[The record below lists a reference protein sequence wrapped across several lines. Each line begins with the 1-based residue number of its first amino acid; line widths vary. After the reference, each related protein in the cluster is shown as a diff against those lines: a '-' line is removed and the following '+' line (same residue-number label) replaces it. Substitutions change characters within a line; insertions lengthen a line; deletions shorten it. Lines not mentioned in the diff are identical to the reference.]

1 MKGLVKAMLITGVI
15 YAIGSFICSTW
26 DPMKW
31 HWVMKIVSV
40 LWCLDQYRVIEK
52 ENR

>member
-1 MKGLVKAMLITGVI
+1 MKGLIKAVLITGAI

-31 HWVMKIVSV
+31 HWIMKVVGV
-40 LWCLDQYRVIEK
+40 LWAIGAYDAIEK